1 MRPERSVVLSS
12 ANVYFSAQCNGRP
25 KKEKKDFRNYYWIV
39 KILHQ
44 SFINEIIKPTTPG
57 MCLILL
63 ALGETEKLLKLEKR
77 HPKIQIFFFFFWW
90 PYLTQV
96 KFLIKKHKKSR
107 IILIINHHHK
117 RHPLRRLKITFSKT
131 PPPTLFLI
139 SHQVRST
146 QILPRGL
153 QRKVSNFYYWFL
165 KIYFYGNWKAEI
177 YWVQKTCG
185 LIVVREKYYTNNLDI
200 CRSITCHY
208 NFWRFHKI

>member
-1 MRPERSVVLSS
+1 
-12 ANVYFSAQCNGRP
+12 
-25 KKEKKDFRNYYWIV
+25 
-39 KILHQ
+39 
-44 SFINEIIKPTTPG
+44 

-77 HPKIQIFFFFFWW
+77 HPKIQIFFSDNHIWRRSS
-90 PYLTQV
+90 
-96 KFLIKKHKKSR
+96 LIKKHKKSR
-107 IILIINHHHK
+107 IILIINHHHQ
-117 RHPLRRLKITFSKT
+117 RHPLRRRLKITFSKT

-146 QILPRGL
+146 QIPPRGL

-185 LIVVREKYYTNNLDI
+185 LVVVREKYYTNNLDI
-200 CRSITCHY
+200 WYDVWWYFEFCNIYISTLI
-208 NFWRFHKI
+208 KICNKN